1 MKNKLTDL
9 NNHLFAQLERLSDED
24 LSAEQIEQECK
35 RADAIVAVSDQ
46 ILSGANTQLKAATL
60 VANHGD
66 RFAKMLPS
74 IGGTAE
80 ATAAPRLNGAVG
92 DATSHTAQPN

>member
-9 NNHLFAQLERLSDED
+9 NDHLFAQLERLSDED
-24 LSAEQIEQECK
+24 LSEDQIEQECK

-60 VANHGD
+60 LANHGD
-66 RFAKMLPS
+66 RFAKMLPT
-74 IGGTAE
+74 IGGTNE
-80 ATAAPRLNGAVG
+80 ATAAPRLNGAAEG
-92 DATSHTAQPN
+92 DRSSTAQPN